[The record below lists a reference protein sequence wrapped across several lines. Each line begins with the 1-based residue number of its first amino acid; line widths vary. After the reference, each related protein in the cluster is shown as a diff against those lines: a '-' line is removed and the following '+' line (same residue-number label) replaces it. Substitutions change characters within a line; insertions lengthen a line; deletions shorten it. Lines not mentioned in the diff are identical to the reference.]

1 MDCSHFARCGR
12 GSTTTYN
19 PNQPLIQFEHVS
31 KTFRHTGGSKLLRD
45 HIRDLFVKREDTE
58 RFYALKDVS
67 FRVSRGESVG
77 LIGGNGAGKST
88 TLALVAGLC
97 RPNEGRVSVNGRVA
111 ALLELG
117 SGFQGDLT
125 GRENVYL
132 NASLLGLNRKEVD
145 ECFERIHEFSGIG
158 EFMNDPIRTYSS
170 GMVLRLGFSVAV
182 HVNPDVLIVDEVL
195 AVGDSSFQTKCLERI
210 HEFKDAGKTL
220 LFVSHS
226 PEMVK
231 KLCDRCIW
239 LDHGQVMLEGPAKE
253 VLSAYQGAL
262 PAV

>member
-1 MDCSHFARCGR
+1 M
-12 GSTTTYN
+12 
-19 PNQPLIQFEHVS
+19 
-31 KTFRHTGGSKLLRD
+31 LRD
-45 HIRDLFVKREDTE
+45 HVLDLFRKREDTE
-58 RFYALKDVS
+58 RFYALRDVS
-67 FRVSRGESVG
+67 FRVGHGESVG

-97 RPNEGRVSVNGRVA
+97 RPNEGRVTVNGRVA

-125 GRENVYL
+125 GRENVML
-132 NASLLGLNRKEVD
+132 NASLLGLTRKEVNA
-145 ECFERIHEFSGIG
+145 CFERIHEFSGIG

-195 AVGDSSFQTKCLERI
+195 AVGDTNFQAKCLERI
-210 HEFKDAGKTL
+210 REFKEAGKTL
-220 LFVSHS
+220 LFVSHAA
-226 PEMVK
+226 EMVK
-231 KLCDRCIW
+231 QLCDRCIW
-239 LDHGQVMLEGPAKE
+239 LDHGQVMLEGPAQD
-253 VLSAYQGAL
+253 VLSAYQGTM